1 MLTTWI
7 ITADSSRARI
17 FKTESPRGP
26 LQELEVLIHPEAR
39 LHTQDLTSDF
49 PGRTFDSAGEGRH
62 AMGQPVD
69 PKEQEAIRFAKHLA
83 DHLEAARVDGQFDK
97 LIIAAAPK
105 FLGQLRQHLSGQ
117 LTSMVTQEID
127 KNLTQHATKDIRNH
141 LPERL

>member
-1 MLTTWI
+1 MSTTWI
-7 ITADSSRARI
+7 VTADSSRARI
-17 FKTESPRGP
+17 FEVKSSRGP
-26 LQELEVLIHPEAR
+26 LQELEVLTHPEAR

-69 PKEQEAIRFAKHLA
+69 PKEQEGIRFAKQVA
-83 DHLEAARVDGQFDK
+83 DHLEAARVNGQFDK

-105 FLGQLRQHLSGQ
+105 FLGQLRQHLSNQ
-117 LTSMVTQEID
+117 VVTMVTQEID
-127 KNLTQHATKDIRNH
+127 KNLTQHTAADIRNH